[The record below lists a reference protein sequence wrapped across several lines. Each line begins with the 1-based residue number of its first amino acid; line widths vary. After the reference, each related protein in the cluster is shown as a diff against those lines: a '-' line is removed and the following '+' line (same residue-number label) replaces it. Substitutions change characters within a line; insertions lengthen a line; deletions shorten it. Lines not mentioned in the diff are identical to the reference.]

1 MNKIKK
7 YKGNKIYKKIE
18 KNKKFKLEIY
28 KALKNNEF
36 KLYVQP
42 KYKTK
47 TKEICG
53 GEILIRW
60 NKNNQIIFPD
70 KFIFKLEKSRLI
82 HKLDL
87 YVLKK
92 ICYKLQE
99 WKKNKYKKI
108 KISIN
113 QSQKNL
119 LNYYYINLVKEIINK
134 YKFDKKLLEIE
145 LTESIF
151 IKNKNKVKKLEEEL
165 HKLNVQV
172 SIDDFGTGY
181 SSYYLLSEINIDI
194 LKLDKKL
201 IDNLENKKAKIIVE
215 AIINLAKKLN
225 MKTVAEGIETEEQYE
240 LVKELNCDEIQGYY
254 FSKAI
259 PIEEFEK
266 LIKK

>member
-1 MNKIKK
+1 MKKIT
-7 YKGNKIYKKIE
+7 YKGRKAYKKI
-18 KNKKFKLEIY
+18 KQNKLF
-28 KALKNNEF
+28 ALSIDKSISNSEF
-36 KLYVQP
+36 KLYIQP
-42 KYKTK
+42 KYNTK

-60 NKNNQIIFPD
+60 NKNNKIIFPD
-70 KFIFKLEKSRLI
+70 KFIYKLEKSRII

-87 YVLKK
+87 YVLKNV
-92 ICYKLQE
+92 CNKLQE
-99 WKKNKYKKI
+99 WEKNKYKKI

-119 LNYYYINLVKEIINK
+119 LNYYYINLVKDIISK

-145 LTESIF
+145 LTENIF

-165 HKLNVQV
+165 HNLNVQV

-181 SSYYLLSEINIDI
+181 SSYYLLAEINIDV

-201 IDNLENKKAKIIVE
+201 FNNLENIKAKIIVE
-215 AIINLAKKLN
+215 AIIKLAKKLN
-225 MKTVAEGIETEEQYE
+225 IKTVAEGIENKEQFE
-240 LVKELNCDEIQGYY
+240 LIKKINCDEIQGYY

-266 LIKK
+266 LIK